1 MAEEKKLISKIRC
14 LSVFFLSSS
23 SSHNKMY
30 IWQFLL
36 WFEIETKMKRCQH
49 TITRNRNV
57 FIVDRSIKLNRKEK
71 LNEKFI
77 FQVIN
82 FLLLSKT
89 SIVAINQ
96 NIFVSQKKTQ
106 TTRLRFLFL
115 RIFQPILTV

>member
-1 MAEEKKLISKIRC
+1 
-14 LSVFFLSSS
+14 
-23 SSHNKMY
+23 
-30 IWQFLL
+30 
-36 WFEIETKMKRCQH
+36 MKRCQH

-57 FIVDRSIKLNRKEK
+57 FIVDRSIKLIRKEK

-96 NIFVSQKKTQ
+96 NIFVSQKKKR
-106 TTRLRFLFL
+106 RLH
-115 RIFQPILTV
+115 V